1 MKTSTQ
7 MMLASVASLSAS
19 STAFVAPATSLRV
32 TQPAAASSTSS
43 SVTRMSAGSDYVAT
57 LPGAPFG
64 DGKIFDPLGL
74 SEGAEPGDIKRWRE
88 AEIKHGRVS
97 MLAALG
103 VLVAEQF
110 HPLFMGPDYI
120 GPAVDHFQ
128 EITAQF
134 PQQFWVAAL
143 LGIAFIEYNQITTA
157 FAEPGSMTGE
167 AGLKEDYMPGDLGFD
182 PLGLKPTDDEG
193 LATMQTKELNNGRLA
208 MIGIAG
214 MLVQELVSPTNI
226 LG

>member
-1 MKTSTQ
+1 MVASQMFLGTAAALITS
-7 MMLASVASLSAS
+7 SVAFVAPMAVRS
-19 STAFVAPATSLRV
+19 VAPATS
-32 TQPAAASSTSS
+32 SS
-43 SVTRMSAGSDYVAT
+43 SLKMQSAGSAYVET

-74 SEGAEPGDIKRWRE
+74 SDGAAPGDIKKWRE
-88 AEIKHGRVS
+88 AEIKHGRVA
-97 MLAALG
+97 MLASLG

-110 HPLFMGPDYI
+110 HPFFMGPDYI

-134 PQQFWVAAL
+134 PEQFWVFSL
-143 LGIAFIEYNQITTA
+143 LGMALIEYRTITTA
-157 FAEPGSMTGE
+157 FAEPDAVTGE
-167 AGLKEDYMPGDLGFD
+167 GGLKEDYSPGDLGFD
-182 PLGLKPTDDEG
+182 PLGIKPKTEAD
-193 LATMQTKELNNGRLA
+193 LVTMQTKELNNGRLA

-214 MLVQELVSPTNI
+214 MLVQELVNPANI

>member
-1 MKTSTQ
+1 M
-7 MMLASVASLSAS
+7 VASQMFLGTAATLIAS
-19 STAFVAPATSLRV
+19 STAFVAPMAVRSV
-32 TQPAAASSTSS
+32 APSTSS
-43 SVTRMSAGSDYVAT
+43 SSLKMQSAGSAYVET

-74 SEGAEPGDIKRWRE
+74 SDGAAPGDIKKWRE
-88 AEIKHGRVS
+88 AEIKHGRVA
-97 MLAALG
+97 MLASLG

-128 EITAQF
+128 EITAKY
-134 PQQFWVAAL
+134 PEFWVFSL
-143 LGIAFIEYNQITTA
+143 LGMAFVEYKSISTA
-157 FAEPGSMTGE
+157 FAEPDAVTGE
-167 AGLKEDYMPGDLGFD
+167 GGLKEDYSPGDLGFD
-182 PLGLKPTDDEG
+182 PLGIKPKTEADLE
-193 LATMQTKELNNGRLA
+193 TMQTKELNNGRLA

-214 MLVQELVSPTNI
+214 MLVQELVNPANI